1 MPTVNPEQLS
11 LFEARQLDAVW
22 TVEPWVSRLEMEAG
36 GKVLVE
42 QKEAVSTVLVA
53 WMNLSAHSTQ

>member
-1 MPTVNPEQLS
+1 MS
-11 LFEARQLDAVW
+11 LFKARQLDAVW

-42 QKEAVSTVLVA
+42 QKEAVATVLVA
-53 WMNLSAHSTQ
+53 WMDLSAHSTQ